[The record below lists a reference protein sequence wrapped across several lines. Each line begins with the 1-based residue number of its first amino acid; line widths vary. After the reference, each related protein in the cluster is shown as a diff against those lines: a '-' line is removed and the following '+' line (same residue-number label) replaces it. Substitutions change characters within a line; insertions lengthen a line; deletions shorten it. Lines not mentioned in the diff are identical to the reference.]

1 MCLCFV
7 GLPVDTEQGFLVQP
21 QLPLRCS
28 QQRRGGSLKGSKLH
42 QHLSYEGHV
51 KHERS
56 PNNVIYT
63 SPLGEKNVVHVVFSH
78 DDVMLYISFILIH
91 PHNNDWQ
98 QLINIQTD
106 FYAAFLLKLHSTWKY
121 IQYNKLSLH
130 LLRNVTTEELWLG
143 YFLFYFI
150 KVNNHHIRPQQVFPP
165 VQSKSARITQ
175 YSWGNIPNI

>member
-56 PNNVIYT
+56 HNNVIYT
-63 SPLGEKNVVHVVFSH
+63 SPLGGKNVVHVVFSH
-78 DDVMLYISFILIH
+78 DDVMLCCTSHSF
-91 PHNNDWQ
+91 
-98 QLINIQTD
+98 
-106 FYAAFLLKLHSTWKY
+106 
-121 IQYNKLSLH
+121 
-130 LLRNVTTEELWLG
+130 
-143 YFLFYFI
+143 
-150 KVNNHHIRPQQVFPP
+150 
-165 VQSKSARITQ
+165 
-175 YSWGNIPNI
+175 